1 MLPEGVHAFFP
12 FMLVPASSPGM
23 PLSVLIPAPVM
34 ATMFLQ
40 SLRKSARRWASAE
53 TLAELLLAD
62 VDVVGVKA
70 WRMTRRAVL
79 GRMMLRRRRRRAV
92 VVEDNKEPRR
102 GIPCC
107 VTWRWEGGWMS

>member
-1 MLPEGVHAFFP
+1 
-12 FMLVPASSPGM
+12 
-23 PLSVLIPAPVM
+23 M

-70 WRMTRRAVL
+70 WRMTRRAVV
-79 GRMMLRRRRRRAV
+79 GRMMLRRRRGRRAV

-102 GIPCC
+102 GIPFCRR
-107 VTWRWEGGWMS
+107 VRRGVGRVDELELV